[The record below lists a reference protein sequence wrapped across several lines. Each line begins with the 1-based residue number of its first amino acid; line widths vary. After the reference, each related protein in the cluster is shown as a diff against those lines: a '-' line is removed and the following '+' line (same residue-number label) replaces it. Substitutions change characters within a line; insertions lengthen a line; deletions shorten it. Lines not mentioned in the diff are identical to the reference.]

1 MIKNCKQLLSLYLSR
16 IKETQFSYFHSS
28 ADILKTLRPSLSLCV
43 HESMHIF
50 KNQIEV
56 RVQVCSRP
64 LRTSGSCYSCCDL
77 CVVRLQPSPHCSSV
91 GALGNDS
98 SLLQFPGPPA
108 VWVFAPLLWAGGGGL
123 LLTSLLLF
131 SFFIFKGMFF
141 KEKE

>member
-1 MIKNCKQLLSLYLSR
+1 
-16 IKETQFSYFHSS
+16 
-28 ADILKTLRPSLSLCV
+28 
-43 HESMHIF
+43 MHMF

-64 LRTSGSCYSCCDL
+64 LRTSGFCYSCCDL
-77 CVVRLQPSPHCSSV
+77 CVVRLQPNPHCSSV

-108 VWVFAPLLWAGGGGL
+108 VWVFAPLLWGLGLGGL
-123 LLTSLLLF
+123 PADQFVTFLLYLQ
-131 SFFIFKGMFF
+131 GDVF